1 MHRLM
6 LHETLIDELQK
17 TKITPDEAISLDPQA
32 KQHYDQAMESSD
44 TIAFVPPFELFTTE
58 VVHGPSNQ

>member
-17 TKITPDEAISLDPQA
+17 IKIKPEEAIALDPQ
-32 KQHYDQAMESSD
+32 
-44 TIAFVPPFELFTTE
+44 V
-58 VVHGPSNQ
+58 